1 MFNKDCIV
9 TFLFSDLTTEELY
22 VLLNYNKY
30 IKHNTRNRFKRSEI
44 QRRIETIIDILDFR
58 DDIIDNTME

>member
-1 MFNKDCIV
+1 MSNKDCIV

-44 QRRIETIIDILDFR
+44 QRRIETIIDIYVA
-58 DDIIDNTME
+58 